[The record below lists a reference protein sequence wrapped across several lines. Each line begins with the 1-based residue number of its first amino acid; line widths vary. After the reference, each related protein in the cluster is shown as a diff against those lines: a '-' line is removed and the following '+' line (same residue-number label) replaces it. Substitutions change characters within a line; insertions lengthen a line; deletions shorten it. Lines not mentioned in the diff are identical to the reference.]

1 MLAYNNRTYIYMNYL
16 SFCLHIWVYIWWSCY
31 CCRSHAEN
39 KPVSVRTLRYHSFHL
54 QTLFSASTIHILYNK
69 YTHMTAKDSICSSRV
84 RVVRHRD
91 HIRTL
96 NRSKYCNWFK
106 LVSIYHIAHN
116 PQHRS
121 YHREHIHRYELLFFL
136 YIPHFQCVLPL
147 YTIHEEYHSHNHS
160 HIPTHNPPSS

>member
-1 MLAYNNRTYIYMNYL
+1 MFAYNNRTYICMNYL

-39 KPVSVRTLRYHSFHL
+39 KPVSVRTLCYHSFHL
-54 QTLFSASTIHILYNK
+54 QTLFSASTYYIINIHTWRQK
-69 YTHMTAKDSICSSRV
+69 TRAERE

-147 YTIHEEYHSHNHS
+147 YTIHAEPQSQ
-160 HIPTHNPPSS
+160 PFTHTHTQSTL